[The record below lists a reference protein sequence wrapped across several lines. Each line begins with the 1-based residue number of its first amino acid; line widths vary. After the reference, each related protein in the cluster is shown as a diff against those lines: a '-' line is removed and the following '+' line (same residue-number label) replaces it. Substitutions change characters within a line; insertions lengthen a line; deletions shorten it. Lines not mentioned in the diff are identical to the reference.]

1 MFDVIILTGYRYV
14 NPEKTVWYIVQVLL
28 EDKLLQTVLEK
39 KGKKNELLFY
49 IYNDGTVEKKLTIE

>member
-14 NPEKTVWYIVQVLL
+14 NPEKTVWYIDQVLL
-28 EDKLLQTVLEK
+28 EDKLLQTALEK